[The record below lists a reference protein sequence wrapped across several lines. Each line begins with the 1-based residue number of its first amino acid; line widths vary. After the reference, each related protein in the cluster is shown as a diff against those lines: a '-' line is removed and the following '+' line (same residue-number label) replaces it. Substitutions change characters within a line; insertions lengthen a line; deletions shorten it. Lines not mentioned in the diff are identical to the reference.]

1 MMPRRWKSPPRA
13 SEGQGKMPK
22 MKSHRGAAKRF
33 SRTGSGKVKR
43 HKAFKSHI
51 LSSKTTKRKRQLRR
65 TEEVDTADIQRVR
78 RLLPYL

>member
-1 MMPRRWKSPPRA
+1 
-13 SEGQGKMPK
+13 MPK

-33 SRTGSGKVKR
+33 SRSGTGKIRR
-43 HKAFKSHI
+43 HKAFKSHF

-65 TEEVDTADIQRVR
+65 TEEVDPADIARLR